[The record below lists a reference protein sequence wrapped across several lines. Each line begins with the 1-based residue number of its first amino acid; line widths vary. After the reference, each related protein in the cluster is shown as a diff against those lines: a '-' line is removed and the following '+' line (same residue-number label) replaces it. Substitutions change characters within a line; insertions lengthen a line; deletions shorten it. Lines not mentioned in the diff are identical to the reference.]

1 MTIYGLL
8 GYTHGWGKL
17 ITVMSPAGDA
27 AVRAAIAAPEDDL
40 MVVTGEGQLTQYHAR
55 REGALQRLISA
66 HGIIALD
73 KPAWD
78 AKKAEL
84 GTVIWEL

>member
-27 AVRAAIAAPEDDL
+27 AVRAAIVAPEDDL
-40 MVVTGEGQLTQYHAR
+40 MVVADEGQLTQYHAR
-55 REGALQRLISA
+55 REGALMRLIAA
-66 HGIIALD
+66 HGIIVLD

-78 AKKAEL
+78 ARKAEL
-84 GTVIWEL
+84 GDAIRE

>member
-1 MTIYGLL
+1 MTIFGLL

-17 ITVMSPAGDA
+17 ITVMSPAGDT
-27 AVRAAIAAPEDDL
+27 AVRAAITVSGDDL
-40 MVVTGEGQLTQYHAR
+40 MVMTGEGQLTQYHAK
-55 REGALQRLISA
+55 REGTLMRLIAA
-66 HGIIALD
+66 HGIIMLD

-84 GTVIWEL
+84 GPGAFD